1 MSDPMTR
8 LTQATMD
15 LKKYTSVF
23 NYWAFLVIVIYV
35 VLLVGGIF
43 FPGVFV
49 DPFLAIIAGITLF
62 FVVLAFVA
70 VFFVKDTQK
79 GIILTLLRAIIGALL
94 PLALILLSY
103 PLGPLVLYLRILG
116 IILFLIGLIL
126 LYLLFRP
133 ILTMNAITKELMKP
147 SKAE

>member
-1 MSDPMTR
+1 MTR